1 MPHSKSRL
9 NSTPGLVPRRPASA
23 ASSGPLSA
31 FALRV
36 AVGTLIVVLI
46 LALSYLAWQGV
57 RELLEGFAG
66 VLFAIFL
73 AALSHGV
80 RKLTGLP
87 HGWALAIVVLAL
99 FLVAAGLGWLLASR
113 LTMEVVELT
122 KKLPESLKAVRDY
135 LATTPWGN
143 YLLQQ
148 VPQAATSLTHPG
160 TFVEVTGL
168 VSGVA
173 EFLVAVLVIFFVGLF
188 GAAEPE
194 LYRQGLL
201 LLIPR
206 RRRPRVAQA
215 LDAVAFNLRW
225 WLVGQ
230 VCLMVMIGSSTA
242 LGLWLIGVPLA
253 LALGLIAGLLEAIP
267 YLGPWLSAIPACLIA
282 FMIGP
287 WQLLLT
293 LLLFLGLHILEGY
306 ILAPLVQRRAVHLPP
321 ALTLMA
327 QVLLGAMLGILG
339 LFVAAPL
346 TVAAVVFLKML
357 YIHDTLGETGIL
369 VAGGPRPDG
378 AARSAEKPP

>member
-1 MPHSKSRL
+1 MPDSKSSL
-9 NSTPGLVPRRPASA
+9 NSTPGLVPRRAAPT
-23 ASSGPLSA
+23 ASSGTLSA
-31 FALRV
+31 FALRI
-36 AVGTLIVVLI
+36 AIGTLIVVLI
-46 LALSYLAWQGV
+46 LALSYLAWRGV
-57 RELLEGFAG
+57 RELLEAFAG

-73 AALSHGV
+73 TALSHAV

-87 HGWALAIVVLAL
+87 HGWALAVVVLAL

-188 GAAEPE
+188 GAAEPD

-215 LDAVAFNLRW
+215 VDAVAFNLRW

-230 VCLMVMIGSSTA
+230 VCLMVMIGFSTA
-242 LGLWLIGVPLA
+242 LGLWLIGVRVRGALPVRPGKRPISAPRGDSLA
-253 LALGLIAGLLEAIP
+253 TRP
-267 YLGPWLSAIPACLIA
+267 C
-282 FMIGP
+282 
-287 WQLLLT
+287 
-293 LLLFLGLHILEGY
+293 
-306 ILAPLVQRRAVHLPP
+306 RRA
-321 ALTLMA
+321 LTC
-327 QVLLGAMLGILG
+327 GNRGPHD
-339 LFVAAPL
+339 PL
-346 TVAAVVFLKML
+346 RRRASSGRGDDADYFTRLHHRTHSPVR
-357 YIHDTLGETGIL
+357 D
-369 VAGGPRPDG
+369 
-378 AARSAEKPP
+378 